1 MPSQAPA
8 ANTLWTEIIDTLQ
21 PQLPAHA
28 FRTWL
33 EPIRPSSIDD
43 DVLHLTVPSR
53 FFREWIEE
61 NYLKTLNATL
71 RALTGLHHHIEL
83 QVDDRLPAERPT
95 DPQLP
100 SQTPSPP
107 ATQPEKRP
115 ATATALNPR
124 YTFEQFIVGRANQF
138 AQAAARAV
146 AESPAQTYNPLFI
159 YGGSGLGKTHIM
171 QAVGNHL
178 LRSRPDF
185 QVFYVSAET
194 FMNEMISSIQE
205 NDRIAFRRKYRGMD
219 ILLIDDVHF
228 LEGKEATQ
236 EEFFHTFNTLY
247 GSHKQI
253 VLTSDRPPKELHT
266 LEERLISRFEWGL
279 VTDIQVPDLETR
291 IAILRKKALADGID
305 VDPEVTEYIARHIKS
320 NIRELEGSLIRL
332 LAYASIT
339 SEEITLALA
348 QHVLRDNLIRQS
360 RPLTVSEIQ
369 KKVAQE
375 FSLSLNDML
384 SPKRTK
390 AIALPRQVAM
400 YLARELTSASLI
412 DLGRQFG
419 GRDHTTVLHS
429 FDKIRSL
436 IETDHELGATVRK
449 LRNSLDPT

>member
-1 MPSQAPA
+1 MPSQAPTA
-8 ANTLWTEIIDTLQ
+8 HTIWTDIIDTLQ
-21 PQLPAHA
+21 PQLPAQA

-33 EPIRPSSIDD
+33 EPIRPFSLDD
-43 DVLHLTVPSR
+43 AALHLTVPSR
-53 FFREWIEE
+53 FHREWIEE
-61 NYLKTLNATL
+61 NYLNTLNATL
-71 RALTGLHHHIEL
+71 RAITGLQRSIEM
-83 QVDDRLPAERPT
+83 QVDDLVPATRPT
-95 DPQLP
+95 EALQPP
-100 SQTPSPP
+100 NPSPLP
-107 ATQPEKRP
+107 TEQSFKRSV
-115 ATATALNPR
+115 TATALNPR
-124 YTFEQFIVGRANQF
+124 YTFDQFIVGRANQF
-138 AQAAARAV
+138 AQAAAHAV

-171 QAVGNHL
+171 QAIGNHL
-178 LRSRPDF
+178 LRSRPAF

-247 GSHKQI
+247 DSHKQI

-291 IAILRKKALADGID
+291 IAILRKKAVADGID
-305 VDPEVTEYIARHIKS
+305 IDPDVTEYIARHIKS

-339 SEEITLALA
+339 SEDITLSLA
-348 QHVLRDNLIRQS
+348 QHVLRDSLIRQS

-369 KKVAQE
+369 KKVAHE
-375 FSLSLNDML
+375 FSLTLNDML

-400 YLARELTSASLI
+400 YLSRELTSASLI

-436 IETDHELGATVRK
+436 IETDHELGAVVRK
-449 LRNSLDPT
+449 LRNSLDPN